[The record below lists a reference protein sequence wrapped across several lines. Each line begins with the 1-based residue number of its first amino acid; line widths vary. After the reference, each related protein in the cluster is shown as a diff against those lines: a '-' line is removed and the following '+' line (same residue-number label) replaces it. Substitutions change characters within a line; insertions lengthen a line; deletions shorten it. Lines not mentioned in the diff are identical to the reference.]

1 MIARALL
8 AVLAAAVA
16 FLGVHLALAVAAA
29 VIVVILAALGLSIAI
44 LVAECGWGVQPCR
57 RRFAW

>member
-1 MIARALL
+1 VNGHAVLGILA
-8 AVLAAAVA
+8 AVLAVA
-16 FLGVHLALAVAAA
+16 GIHVLLAVAAV